1 MPMSPRKKA
10 QTAFIAAG
18 ILLLLSGFATYLSI
32 TRLQQST
39 HLVIHTHQ
47 VKSALGDIDAAVLR
61 AGRARLGYRT
71 IGSEEYRQQFDMAV
85 RDIPVALQH
94 LCDLT
99 RDNTTQ
105 RDLCARLTQITNRR
119 MDLLRQSM

>member
-1 MPMSPRKKA
+1 MSPRKKA

-18 ILLLLSGFATYLSI
+18 VLLLLSGLAAYLSI

-47 VKSALGDIDAAVLR
+47 VKSALGDIDSAILR

-71 IGSEEYRQQFDMAV
+71 TGSEEYRQQFDTAAG
-85 RDIPVALQH
+85 DIPVALQH

-99 RDNTTQ
+99 GDNPTQ
-105 RDLCARLTQITNRR
+105 RDLCTRLTQVTSRR
-119 MDLLRQSM
+119 MDLL